1 MQIYIDDMAVEARMG
16 ESLLAIVQRMGLDS
30 QDLSKRPLAADLGG
44 EVFTLNYVPCRE
56 QDKLPASVGF
66 RERRGIRRSKGRIS
80 LIRYGENRGQRVY
93 DRTLLFVFL
102 LAVRELFPEA
112 HVKVNYAI
120 GAGLYITVKKDTP
133 LVRSEVDALRRKCK
147 EIVAADYVLE
157 RKRLDIDE
165 AIAFFE
171 KDGQTD
177 KVRLLNYRQFTFF
190 DIYRH
195 GDYVDYFYG
204 EMCPSTGYASV
215 MNLQYEAPGL
225 FLLRPSAKD
234 VNKPSTYV
242 KSPRF
247 AAVFAESDRWAG
259 LMHCS
264 SVADLNDMVMNG
276 SVRELIRVNEAL
288 HEKRF
293 AEIASEIVA
302 RGARAILIAGPSSSG
317 KTTSA
322 NRLCTQL
329 RVLGKTPLLFSL
341 DDYYKDRSLV
351 EPEPDGT
358 FDYEHIKMID
368 VERFNEDLSALLRG
382 ESVEPPVFDFATG
395 RSLPGGKAIRLT
407 ADTPLIIEGL
417 HALNPQL
424 LTPEIDPKDVFKL
437 YVSALTTLNL
447 DDHNRIPTS
456 DVRLLRRLVRD
467 YLTRGATVERT
478 LTMWDSVQRGEHR
491 WIFPYQEGADAIF
504 NTALVYE
511 LAVLKRHI
519 FPLLQSA
526 DPTSPCYD
534 QVRNIVKFLN
544 YVQDASVEDEIPPTS
559 ILREFIGGNTFYLK
573 REAET
578 YA

>member
-1 MQIYIDDMAVEARMG
+1 MQIFIDNMPVEAQIG
-16 ESLLAIVQRMGLDS
+16 ESLLNIIKRLGLDAA
-30 QDLSKRPLAADLGG
+30 DLSKRPLAADLGG

-56 QDKLPASVGF
+56 QDKLPASVGY

-80 LIRYGENRGQRVY
+80 LIRYGENRGQRIY
-93 DRTLLFVFL
+93 ERTLLFVFL
-102 LAVRELFPEA
+102 LAVRELFPDA
-112 HVKVNYAI
+112 HVRVNYAI
-120 GAGLYITVKKDTP
+120 GAGLYITLQKNTP
-133 LVRSEVDALRRKCK
+133 LIRAEVDALRRKCR

-157 RKRLDIDE
+157 RKRVDIDE

-171 KDGQTD
+171 KDGQRD
-177 KVRLLNYRQFTFF
+177 KVRLLNYRQFTYF
-190 DIYRH
+190 DVYRH
-195 GDYVDYFYG
+195 EDYVDYFYG

-215 MNLQYEAPGL
+215 MNLQYEHPGL

-234 VNKPSTYV
+234 INKPSTYV

-247 AAVFAESDRWAG
+247 AAVFAESDRWAR
-259 LMHCS
+259 LMHCA
-264 SVADLNDMVMNG
+264 SVADLNDMVMSG
-276 SVRELIRVNEAL
+276 TVRELIRVNEAL

-293 AEIASEIVA
+293 AEIASQIVS
-302 RGARAILIAGPSSSG
+302 RSARAILIAGPSSSG

-351 EPEPDGT
+351 DPEPDGT

-368 VERFNEDLSALLRG
+368 VARFNRDLSALLQG
-382 ESVEPPVFDFATG
+382 EAVTPPTFDFSTG
-395 RSLPGGKAIRLT
+395 RSLPGSRTIRLT
-407 ADTPLIIEGL
+407 EDTPMIIEGL

-478 LTMWDSVQRGEHR
+478 LDMWDSVQRGEHR
-491 WIFPYQEGADAIF
+491 WIFPYQESADAIF

-511 LAVLKRHI
+511 LAILKRHI
-519 FPLLQSA
+519 FPLLQSVA
-526 DPTSPCYD
+526 PASPCYD
-534 QVRNIVKFLN
+534 QVRNIIKFLN
-544 YVQDASVEDEIPPTS
+544 YVQDADLEDEIPPTS
-559 ILREFIGGNTFYLK
+559 ILREFIGGNTFYLRGGK
-573 REAET
+573 ED
-578 YA
+578 

>member
-1 MQIYIDDMAVEARMG
+1 MQIFIDDMAVEARMG

-133 LVRSEVDALRRKCK
+133 LVRSEVDALRRKCR

-171 KDGQTD
+171 KDGQND

-293 AEIASEIVA
+293 AEIASEIVD

-368 VERFNEDLSALLRG
+368 VERFNDGTSW
-382 ESVEPPVFDFATG
+382 VAT
-395 RSLPGGKAIRLT
+395 
-407 ADTPLIIEGL
+407 
-417 HALNPQL
+417 
-424 LTPEIDPKDVFKL
+424 
-437 YVSALTTLNL
+437 
-447 DDHNRIPTS
+447 
-456 DVRLLRRLVRD
+456 
-467 YLTRGATVERT
+467 
-478 LTMWDSVQRGEHR
+478 
-491 WIFPYQEGADAIF
+491 
-504 NTALVYE
+504 
-511 LAVLKRHI
+511 
-519 FPLLQSA
+519 
-526 DPTSPCYD
+526 DPTPD
-534 QVRNIVKFLN
+534 W
-544 YVQDASVEDEIPPTS
+544 
-559 ILREFIGGNTFYLK
+559 
-573 REAET
+573 
-578 YA
+578 

>member
-1 MQIYIDDMAVEARMG
+1 MQIFIDNMPVEAQPD
-16 ESLLAIVQRMGLDS
+16 ESLLAIVKRLGLDTP
-30 QDLSKRPLAADLGG
+30 DLRQRPLAADLGG

-56 QDKLPASVGF
+56 QDKLSTAMGY
-66 RERRGIRRSKGRIS
+66 RERRGIRRSKGRIT
-80 LIRYGENRGQRVY
+80 LIRYDENRGQRVY

-112 HVKVNYAI
+112 HVRVNYAI
-120 GAGLYITVKKDTP
+120 GAGLYITLQKQTP
-133 LVRSEVDALRRKCK
+133 LVRAEVDALRRKCRQ
-147 EIVAADYVLE
+147 IVAADYVLE

-165 AIAFFE
+165 AISFFE

-234 VNKPSTYV
+234 VNKSSTYV

-247 AAVFAESDRWAG
+247 AAVFAESDRWAR
-259 LMHCS
+259 LMHCT
-264 SVADLNDMVMNG
+264 SVADLNDMVLKG

-293 AEIASEIVA
+293 AQIAEEIVD
-302 RGARAILIAGPSSSG
+302 RGAQAIMIAGPSSSG

-368 VERFNEDLSALLRG
+368 VDRFKEDLTRLIRG
-382 ESVEPPVFDFATG
+382 EAVEPPAFDFSTG
-395 RSLPGGKAIRLT
+395 ESRPSGRTIRLT

-417 HALNPQL
+417 HALNPEL
-424 LTPEIDPKDVFKL
+424 LTGDIPANAVFRL

-467 YLTRGATVERT
+467 YLTRGATIERT
-478 LTMWDSVQRGEHR
+478 LNMWARVQRGEQR

-511 LAVLKRHI
+511 LSVLKRHI

-526 DPTSPCYD
+526 DPASPCYD
-534 QVRNIVKFLN
+534 QVRNIIKFLN

-559 ILREFIGGNTFYLK
+559 ILREFIGGNTFYL
-573 REAET
+573 RGGEED
-578 YA
+578 

>member
-1 MQIYIDDMAVEARMG
+1 MQIFIDNVPVEAQTG
-16 ESLLAIVQRMGLDS
+16 ESLLTIVRRLGLDTV
-30 QDLSKRPLAADLGG
+30 DLRQRPLAADLGG

-56 QDKLPASVGF
+56 QDKLPAAVGY

-93 DRTLLFVFL
+93 ERTLLFVFL

-112 HVKVNYAI
+112 HVRVNYAI
-120 GAGLYITVKKDTP
+120 GAGLYITLAKETP
-133 LVRSEVDALRRKCK
+133 LVRAEVDALRRKCR

-157 RKRLDIDE
+157 RKRVDIDE

-171 KDGQTD
+171 KDGQRD

-195 GDYVDYFYG
+195 EDYVDYFYG

-225 FLLRPSAKD
+225 FLLRPSSKD
-234 VNKPSTYV
+234 INKPSTYV

-247 AAVFAESDRWAG
+247 AAVFAESDRWAR
-259 LMHCS
+259 LMHCA
-264 SVADLNDMVMNG
+264 SVADLNDMVMSG

-293 AEIASEIVA
+293 AEIAGEIVA

-368 VERFNEDLSALLRG
+368 VAQFNQDLSALLRG
-382 ESVEPPVFDFATG
+382 EAVTPPTFDFSTG
-395 RSLPGGKAIRLT
+395 RSLPGDRTIRLT
-407 ADTPLIIEGL
+407 EDTPMVIEGL

-424 LTPEIDPKDVFKL
+424 LTPEIDPKDVFRL
-437 YVSALTTLNL
+437 YVSALFG
-447 DDHNRIPTS
+447 IISP
-456 DVRLLRRLVRD
+456 
-467 YLTRGATVERT
+467 GAPP
-478 LTMWDSVQRGEHR
+478 WNG
-491 WIFPYQEGADAIF
+491 P
-504 NTALVYE
+504 
-511 LAVLKRHI
+511 
-519 FPLLQSA
+519 
-526 DPTSPCYD
+526 SPCGT
-534 QVRNIVKFLN
+534 
-544 YVQDASVEDEIPPTS
+544 ASSGGSTGGSSPIRRGPTPS
-559 ILREFIGGNTFYLK
+559 STRPWSMSWPCSNATSSPCSSPWTPRAPATTRSATSSSF
-573 REAET
+573 
-578 YA
+578 

>member
-1 MQIYIDDMAVEARMG
+1 MQISIDGNPVEAKIG
-16 ESLLAIVQRMGLDS
+16 ESLLDIVRRMGLDS
-30 QDLSKRPLAADLGG
+30 ADLSERPLAADLGG

-56 QDKLPASVGF
+56 QDRLPAAVGY
-66 RERRGIRRSKGRIS
+66 RERRAIRHSKGIIK

-93 DRTLLFVFL
+93 ERTLLFVFL
-102 LAVRELFPEA
+102 LAVRELFPDA
-112 HVKVNYAI
+112 HVKVNYAV
-120 GAGLYITVKKDTP
+120 GAGLYISMKKETP
-133 LVRSEVDALRRKCK
+133 LTKSEVDALRRKCR

-157 RKRLDIDE
+157 RRRLDIDE

-171 KDGQTD
+171 KDKQTD

-190 DIYRH
+190 DIYQL
-195 GDYVDYFYG
+195 GEYVDYFYG
-204 EMCPSTGYASV
+204 EMCPSTGYANV

-225 FLLRPSAKD
+225 FLLRPAAKD

-242 KSPRF
+242 KSPRLSS
-247 AAVFAESDRWAG
+247 VFAESDRWAG

-264 SVADLNDMVMNG
+264 CVADLNDMVMNG
-276 SVRELIRVNEAL
+276 TVRELIRVNEAL

-293 AEIASEIVA
+293 AEIAGEIVA

-382 ESVEPPVFDFATG
+382 EEAEPPVFDFATG
-395 RSLPGGKAIRLT
+395 RSLPGGRSIRLT
-407 ADTPLIIEGL
+407 EDTPLIIEGL

-467 YLTRGATVERT
+467 YLTRGATIERT
-478 LTMWDSVQRGEHR
+478 LSMWDSVQKGEQR

-511 LAVLKRHI
+511 LAVLKKHI
-519 FPLLQSA
+519 FPLLQTA

-559 ILREFIGGNTFYLK
+559 ILREFVGGNTFYLPAG
-573 REAET
+573 RQD
-578 YA
+578 

>member
-16 ESLLAIVQRMGLDS
+16 ESLLAIVQRLGLDS

-351 EPEPDGT
+351 EPEPDRGAA
-358 FDYEHIKMID
+358 
-368 VERFNEDLSALLRG
+368 RLRLRHG
-382 ESVEPPVFDFATG
+382 PEPARRPDHPPHRGHAHDHRGPPRPEPPAPHPGDRPQG
-395 RSLPGGKAIRLT
+395 RVQALRVRPDHPEPGRPQPHPHLGRAAPPAAGPGLPHPGRHRGKDPHHVGQRPAGG
-407 ADTPLIIEGL
+407 
-417 HALNPQL
+417 
-424 LTPEIDPKDVFKL
+424 
-437 YVSALTTLNL
+437 
-447 DDHNRIPTS
+447 
-456 DVRLLRRLVRD
+456 
-467 YLTRGATVERT
+467 
-478 LTMWDSVQRGEHR
+478 
-491 WIFPYQEGADAIF
+491 
-504 NTALVYE
+504 
-511 LAVLKRHI
+511 
-519 FPLLQSA
+519 
-526 DPTSPCYD
+526 
-534 QVRNIVKFLN
+534 
-544 YVQDASVEDEIPPTS
+544 ASVDLPLS
-559 ILREFIGGNTFYLK
+559 GGSRRHLQH
-573 REAET
+573 RPGL
-578 YA
+578 